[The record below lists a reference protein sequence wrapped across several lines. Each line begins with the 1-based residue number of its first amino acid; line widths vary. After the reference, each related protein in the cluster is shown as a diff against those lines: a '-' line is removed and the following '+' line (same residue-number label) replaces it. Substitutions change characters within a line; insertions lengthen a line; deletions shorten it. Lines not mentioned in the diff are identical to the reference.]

1 MILNQLTAR
10 NRMNTLLA
18 VTALLT
24 AASGLLAGGPTTRP
38 ATQPTTPTGKLRAA
52 MPKGWSLQGPMRMGR
67 RNMNPGPHWS
77 RVPAKY
83 VKLRSRLVL
92 TKDGLQREAP
102 PIIVWLAQRVGVKI
116 DPRTSADQ
124 QDVELKTTE
133 YLGPGAGIHVYLH
146 LPPSAAKLWTNA
158 RGDIAAALG
167 VKLPTT
173 RPAKKKIVA
182 AGKKTVPAGKKIESI
197 ESIIAI
203 KLRAAG
209 VSYAFDGVSCRDT
222 KTLAKAMSLMP
233 KDSPLIIQIETN
245 VPYKN
250 VVEVLNAA
258 HKLGVKQISIT
269 VIRTSAPPIRP
280 ARRAGR

>member
-1 MILNQLTAR
+1 MILKQLAAR
-10 NRMNTLLA
+10 NRRNALLTA
-18 VTALLT
+18 TALLT
-24 AASGLLAGGPTTRP
+24 VASGLLAAGPTTRP
-38 ATQPTTPTGKLRAA
+38 TTQPTTPAGKLRAA

-83 VKLRSRLVL
+83 VKLRSRLIV
-92 TKDGLQREAP
+92 TKEGLQREAP
-102 PIIVWLAQRVGVKI
+102 PIIVWLAQRAAVKI
-116 DPRTSADQ
+116 DPRTSSDQ
-124 QDVELKTTE
+124 QDVELKTTV
-133 YLGPGAGIHVYLH
+133 YLGPGSDSGVHVYLH
-146 LPPSAAKLWTNA
+146 LPPGAAKLWTNA
-158 RGDIAAALG
+158 RRDIAGALG

-173 RPAKKKIVA
+173 RPAKKKTGPA
-182 AGKKTVPAGKKIESI
+182 EEKTGPI
-197 ESIIAI
+197 ESIITI
-203 KLRAAG
+203 KLSGAA
-209 VSYAFDGVSCRDT
+209 VSYAFDGVSCPGA

-269 VIRTSAPPIRP
+269 VIRTSRPLVKHEKRPPL
-280 ARRAGR
+280 